1 MKKRVTPAPRFF
13 SQAINGRGFTL
24 IELLLVIVII
34 GILAAVVLV
43 SIGNQRARA
52 RQIAAIQAVQSGI
65 PFATTCLLKG
75 GTIKTPLQLN
85 DVICVGSPEK
95 WPSSLGG
102 CNLSGDQNQATISS
116 GSQDCGGNVSCSFDN
131 GACQ

>member
-1 MKKRVTPAPRFF
+1 MKKRTMPAPRFF
-13 SQAINGRGFTL
+13 SQAMNSRGFTL
-24 IELLLVIVII
+24 IELLVVIAII
-34 GILAAVVLV
+34 GILAAVILV

-52 RQIAAIQAVQSGI
+52 RQIAAIQSVQSGI

-75 GTIKTPLQLN
+75 DTVNTPALNGTICSSST
-85 DVICVGSPEK
+85 ER
-95 WPSSLGG
+95 WPAYLGG
-102 CNLSGDQNQATISS
+102 CNLTGDQNQATISS